1 VAVGLLVLL
10 FLTVQNAAAKI
21 EKDQSTLESTRM
33 RFEQKQAQKKELVQ
47 NIAATEEKLAS
58 MIADR
63 KNYTAALESMNNRA
77 KLMNG
82 DLEAT
87 VDNVVT
93 DLALY
98 GIGDSGTQVNLNGQA
113 ATEQEIM
120 KYVRKLQDT
129 GRFSEIT
136 ISTITRIIA
145 SDNLSD
151 VMNYSLA
158 LKLPEG
164 KH

>member
-1 VAVGLLVLL
+1 
-10 FLTVQNAAAKI
+10 
-21 EKDQSTLESTRM
+21 
-33 RFEQKQAQKKELVQ
+33 
-47 NIAATEEKLAS
+47 
-58 MIADR
+58 
-63 KNYTAALESMNNRA
+63 
-77 KLMNG
+77 MNG

-98 GIGDSGTQVNLNGQA
+98 GIGHSGTQVNLNGQA

-145 SDNLSD
+145 SDNSSD

-158 LKLPEG
+158 LRLPKG
-164 KH
+164 KQ